1 MLAKLINTA
10 SDSTIDLYTECAK
23 KYVKILCSLANESIL
38 YIYVCMTC
46 IVHTDCL
53 LLFHFFRFS
62 QHMSVFHEGQPGD
75 HHLPVAGGGG

>member
-38 YIYVCMTC
+38 YIYVYIYMYDLYCTYRLS
-46 IVHTDCL
+46 IVVS
-53 LLFHFFRFS
+53 FF
-62 QHMSVFHEGQPGD
+62 
-75 HHLPVAGGGG
+75 